1 MPHLCDFFL
10 SQGWETTNPHLQ
22 VEKTLPQKIVVTTAL
37 ALHAHCN
44 NMKILSLSLL
54 LMLASVSVYAQDAPA
69 TTPAPKPASGNFYA
83 RWSAQTNAIQSK
95 QPAWPPPLA
104 TTYVELFQ
112 VVRTDILRQVA
123 PARTDTWNYDNSKGV
138 SFITPGNF
146 EFDIDLPPY
155 IQHSSAAAVNGWGDF
170 SFLAKY
176 RIASGNAQ
184 HGTYSLTAWAL
195 TTVPTGQAKNGS
207 TNASVQPNVGFGKG
221 FGALDVQTQLGA
233 TLPTGTPATTASGRP
248 VIWNTA
254 AQWKLHKIFWP
265 ELESNATFYNG
276 GTNGG
281 KKQEFITPGILIGK
295 LALHPDKAGSR
306 PGLTFGGGM
315 QIATSK
321 FHSYNHELILTARWI
336 F

>member
-1 MPHLCDFFL
+1 M
-10 SQGWETTNPHLQ
+10 
-22 VEKTLPQKIVVTTAL
+22 KRLPV
-37 ALHAHCN
+37 
-44 NMKILSLSLL
+44 SLL
-54 LMLASVSVYAQDAPA
+54 LLLASVSVYAQDAPA
-69 TTPAPKPASGNFYA
+69 TTPAPAPPSGNFYA

-95 QPAWPPPLA
+95 QPAWPPPLV

-112 VVRTDILRQVA
+112 VVRTDILRQIA
-123 PARTDTWNYDNSKGV
+123 PKGTDTWNIDNSKCV
-138 SFITPGNF
+138 SFITPGNL

-155 IQHSSAAAVNGWGDF
+155 IEHNTTAVDGWGDF

-184 HGTYSLTAWAL
+184 HGTYSLTVWAL

-207 TNASVQPNVGFGKG
+207 TNASVQPNLGFGKG
-221 FGALDVQTQLGA
+221 FGNVDVQSTIGA
-233 TLPTGTPATTASGRP
+233 TLPTGNPATNATGRP

-254 AQWKLHKIFWP
+254 AQWKLHKILWP
-265 ELESNATFYNG
+265 ELESNATFYKG
-276 GTNGG
+276 GANDG
-281 KKQEFITPGILIGK
+281 KIQEFITPGILIGK
-295 LALHPDKAGSR
+295 LALHPGDKGSR

-315 QIATSK
+315 QIATSQ

>member
-1 MPHLCDFFL
+1 M
-10 SQGWETTNPHLQ
+10 
-22 VEKTLPQKIVVTTAL
+22 KRLPA
-37 ALHAHCN
+37 
-44 NMKILSLSLL
+44 SLL
-54 LMLASVSVYAQDAPA
+54 LLLASASVCAQNAPVA
-69 TTPAPKPASGNFYA
+69 TPSPASPSGNFYA

-112 VVRTDILRQVA
+112 VVRFDILRQIA
-123 PARTDTWNYDNSKGV
+123 PARTDTWNIDNSKCV

-155 IQHSSAAAVNGWGDF
+155 IKHNTTAVDGWGDF

-184 HGTYSLTAWAL
+184 HGSYSVSFWAL

-207 TNASVQPNVGFGKG
+207 TNASVQPNLGVGKG
-221 FGALDVQTQLGA
+221 FGNFDVQSTIGA
-233 TLPTGTPATTASGRP
+233 TLPTGNPATNASGRP

-254 AQWKLHKIFWP
+254 AQWKLHKVFWP
-265 ELESNATFYNG
+265 ELESNATFYKG
-276 GTNGG
+276 GPNDG
-281 KKQEFITPGILIGK
+281 KTQEFITPGILIGK
-295 LALHPDKAGSR
+295 LALHPGDKRSR

-321 FHSYNHELILTARWI
+321 LHTYNHELILTARWI
-336 F
+336 Y

>member
-1 MPHLCDFFL
+1 MKNL
-10 SQGWETTNPHLQ
+10 SHF
-22 VEKTLPQKIVVTTAL
+22 
-37 ALHAHCN
+37 
-44 NMKILSLSLL
+44 LL
-54 LMLASVSVYAQDAPA
+54 LMLASASLSAQTAPTTAAAPA
-69 TTPAPKPASGNFYA
+69 SASGSFYA

-112 VVRTDILRQVA
+112 VVRTDFLRQIA
-123 PARTDTWNYDNSKGV
+123 PKGTYTWNIDNSKGV
-138 SFITPGNF
+138 SFITPGNL

-155 IQHSSAAAVNGWGDF
+155 IKHNTTAVDGWGDF

-176 RIASGNAQ
+176 RLASGNAQ
-184 HGTYSLTAWAL
+184 HGNYSLSFWAL
-195 TTVPTGQAKNGS
+195 ATVPTGHAKNGS
-207 TNASVQPNVGFGKG
+207 TNASVQPNLGFGKG
-221 FGALDVQTQLGA
+221 FGNIDVQSTIGA
-233 TLPTGTPATTASGRP
+233 TLPTGNPATNASGRP

-265 ELESNATFYNG
+265 ELESNATFYKG
-276 GTNGG
+276 GANDG
-281 KKQEFITPGILIGK
+281 KIQEFITPGILIGK
-295 LALHPDKAGSR
+295 LALHPGDKQSR

-315 QIATSK
+315 QIATSQ